1 MLPVV
6 IYTLPKL
13 DHGGAELRSLQLFR
27 HFRQTYPGLRIIVH
41 STSQE
46 AGRLDA
52 AFEAAGVTIVR
63 GRPGLKDMIDLYRH
77 CRRSGAT
84 VAHINAGMKSGYYV
98 LAAFAAGVETRIS
111 HFRTE
116 TEDRFDIFSRARG
129 RLGVWLM
136 RLLGTDI
143 VGVSASARRYPRIP
157 ARRWRTLYN
166 GVASEDPR
174 IAVASRPK
182 PCDGAR
188 TLLVLGRIDGN
199 KNGVRAV
206 SVFEALCRRHPR
218 SRLRLR
224 FVGAGTEREL
234 ARLNARIEQ
243 SPMAHAIA
251 VHEVTDDPLS
261 HMREAAA
268 LLLPSKREGL
278 PGVVLEALSV
288 GTPVI
293 ASDIPATREIAR
305 AAEGIALVPLEASD
319 SAWAEVVSDALSE
332 NRADAILSTFAR
344 SPFLL
349 DDHAAAIAALWGLPP
364 APAALHPRPSITGQA
379 EEVATLASC
388 VDTCG

>member
-1 MLPVV
+1 LLPVV

-27 HFRQTYPGLRIIVH
+27 HFRQAYPGLRIVLH

-52 AFEAAGVTIVR
+52 AFEQAGITIVR
-63 GRPGLKDMIDLYRH
+63 GRPGLRDMVDLYRH

-84 VAHINAGMKSGYYV
+84 VAHINAGMKSGYYI
-98 LAAFAAGVETRIS
+98 LAAFLAGVETRIA

-116 TEDRFDIFSRARG
+116 TEDRFDMFSRARG

-136 RLLGTDI
+136 RLLGTAI
-143 VGVSASARRYPRIP
+143 VGVSASARLYPRIP

-174 IAVASRPK
+174 LALARRPQ
-182 PCDGAR
+182 PRDGAR
-188 TLLVLGRIDGN
+188 TLLVLGRIDRN

-206 SVFEALCRRHPR
+206 AVFEALCRRHPR
-218 SRLRLR
+218 SALRLR
-224 FVGAGTEREL
+224 FVGAGTEKEL
-234 ARLNARIEQ
+234 ARLAARIKA
-243 SPMAHAIA
+243 SPVAHAIA

-261 HMREAAA
+261 HLREAAA
-268 LLLPSKREGL
+268 LLLPSKQEGL

-293 ASDIPATREIAR
+293 ASDIPATREIAE
-305 AAEGIALVPLEASD
+305 AAEGLALVRLDAPDSD
-319 SAWAEVVSDALSE
+319 WADAIGDAIGE
-332 NRADAILSTFAR
+332 NRAEAILAAFAR
-344 SPFLL
+344 GPFLL
-349 DDHAAAIAALWGLPP
+349 DDHAAAVARLWGLPP
-364 APAALHPRPSITGQA
+364 VPPPPPSRPPLVSADA
-379 EEVATLASC
+379 EEARLVSC
-388 VDTCG
+388 LEGGA